1 MHTHAVNYLCGK
13 YCFMGRALF
22 PHTWSVFPVPKHGT
36 LHSAVPK
43 YSLALDLSRDPNLCH
58 SSV

>member
-1 MHTHAVNYLCGK
+1 MHTHAVNCLCHK
-13 YCFMGRALF
+13 YCSMGPALY
-22 PHTWSVFPVPKHGT
+22 PHTRSGFLVPKHGT

-43 YSLALDLSRDPNLCH
+43 HPLTLDLPGDLNLCH